1 MVPRDLSPT
10 VTTTPD
16 IFVQFVGTT
25 SVTEVDALQA
35 KSNRIA
41 RSPTAAVA
49 GMVIVVLPELEA
61 LAINVHVILFA
72 TGHRYVLKARLAVR
86 TAQEFGDSADLA
98 GKIID
103 GLASGL

>member
-1 MVPRDLSPT
+1 M
-10 VTTTPD
+10 TTTPD

-25 SVTEVDALQA
+25 SVIEVFPLHA

-61 LAINVHVILFA
+61 LAIYVHVILFA
-72 TGHRYVLKARLAVR
+72 TEHRYILEARLAVR
-86 TAQEFGDSADLA
+86 PAQEFGDFTHLD
-98 GKIID
+98 
-103 GLASGL
+103 